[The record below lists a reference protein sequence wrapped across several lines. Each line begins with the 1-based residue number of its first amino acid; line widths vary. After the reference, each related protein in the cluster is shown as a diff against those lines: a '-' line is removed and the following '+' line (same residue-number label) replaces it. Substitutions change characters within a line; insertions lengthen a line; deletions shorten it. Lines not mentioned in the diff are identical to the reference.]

1 VIFYYEFVFIALAI
15 LAIFLGEA
23 VSRTLSLVIAALA
36 LAVVALGVKSF
47 DVRLATESESVSDED
62 RRFFIDAR
70 DGLRH
75 LRLLLI
81 LGTLAALAWRLLAG

>member
-1 VIFYYEFVFIALAI
+1 MIFYYEFVFIALAI

-23 VSRTLSLVIAALA
+23 VSRTLSVVLAVLA

-47 DVRLATESESVSDED
+47 DVRLATESVSDED
-62 RRFFIDAR
+62 RRFFTDAR

-81 LGTLAALAWRLLAG
+81 LGTLAALVWRLLAG

>member
-1 VIFYYEFVFIALAI
+1 MIFYYEFVFIGLAI

-23 VSRTLSLVIAALA
+23 VSRTLSVVLAVLA

-47 DVRLATESESVSDED
+47 DVRLATESVSDED
-62 RRFFIDAR
+62 RRFFTDAR

-81 LGTLAALAWRLLAG
+81 LGTLAALVWRLLAG